1 MELFSKRLDEIFDQG
16 MPTKA
21 QILDAFNKFASLTD
35 ESKGDAD
42 VLKLLKRAYDLVG
55 NPCTN
60 ISSSCDMACDNW
72 RKDYENYIE
81 HSQSSP
87 LPVSEE
93 KTADVLDLQQYVT
106 NLLYSALE
114 QGYKLRHYAGIGEG
128 FRNAFTEEFD
138 KWVEKE
144 IKNISEYYAAQFRSE
159 TNEIMDIDKGE
170 KNYTRYGDQLMELW
184 CKCGPTERYKD
195 SIMQGIWYCGHC
207 KKPIHEK
214 D

>member
-1 MELFSKRLDEIFDQG
+1 MNTQKEKIIELIKEARFEIIYPGEDEILAD
-16 MPTKA
+16 K
-21 QILDAFNKFASLTD
+21 IIASLSTD
-35 ESKGDAD
+35 ESKG
-42 VLKLLKRAYDLVG
+42 
-55 NPCTN
+55 P
-60 ISSSCDMACDNW
+60 ISELAMYPRNVA
-72 RKDYENYIE
+72 
-81 HSQSSP
+81 QSSP

-93 KTADVLDLQQYVT
+93 KTAEILMCVKELKK
-106 NLLYSALE
+106 ALT
-114 QGYKLRHYAGIGEG
+114 L
-128 FRNAFTEEFD
+128 
-138 KWVEKE
+138 
-144 IKNISEYYAAQFRSE
+144 ISEWNLPESGLFWDKEQKDPMSYGTAFGSNGERDYFKQVAQTALFIFGGIEESIAQFRSE